1 MHERLP
7 AVMPSWDR
15 LRRLR
20 PAEVAGAAAVVIA
33 SAHTARLVQF
43 ALGHSTFPPRGDDVE
58 GFWMSRNLPFWGYL
72 FTPIDV
78 HRVPLHRLASYILV
92 RVAPLNFAVAE
103 IVLVAFH
110 LLGCIFLFATL
121 DKIKRTPWNS
131 VLVAYYA
138 MNVYLASQLFWWT
151 AGLCR
156 LPHALFSSA
165 ATFFYLKFRSDGTR
179 LSCVLVVLC
188 IALSLGFFAKGVL
201 IAPQLAV
208 LELVLRWRERATA
221 RASTTDWIRPGIWTL
236 LAVALAMSV
245 AYVAVWRAATPPSLR
260 EASFDPK
267 FLLLHLKWSWM
278 VFGLGTAGYL
288 FEDAPSVGLWVGLAW
303 AVALT
308 YSIVRRR
315 ATLLA
320 WVSLIVLVS
329 LSVYAGT
336 SQARERLVGPFAALL
351 ADRYYFEL
359 MPILVLFVAIAL
371 AEFLPG
377 AAEEAVPKRSLASWS
392 GAILAVAGLCL
403 LSANSERSVERLF
416 ATRYGALPNAR
427 LFLEN
432 LRHGLR
438 RVSRDPDGTLPL
450 VDREVPGDTR
460 LMAVHPKKSSELLE
474 LLGERPRPVAAGP
487 GAYWITESG
496 RIVRL

>member
-1 MHERLP
+1 
-7 AVMPSWDR
+7 
-15 LRRLR
+15 
-20 PAEVAGAAAVVIA
+20 
-33 SAHTARLVQF
+33 
-43 ALGHSTFPPRGDDVE
+43 
-58 GFWMSRNLPFWGYL
+58 MSRNLPFWKYL

-92 RVAPLNFAVAE
+92 RVAPLNFVAAEAV
-103 IVLVAFH
+103 LLAFH
-110 LLGCIFLFATL
+110 LFGCIFLFATL
-121 DKIKRTPWNS
+121 DKIRRTPWNS

-156 LPHALFSSA
+156 LPYALFSSA

-179 LSCVLVVLC
+179 LSFSLVVLS

-201 IAPQLAV
+201 IAAQLAV
-208 LELVLRWRERATA
+208 LELVLRWRDKKAP
-221 RASTTDWIRPGIWTL
+221 RASTTNGLRPSVRTL

-245 AYVAVWRAATPPSLR
+245 AYVGIWRAATPPSLR
-260 EASFDPK
+260 EASFDPR
-267 FLLLHLKWSWM
+267 FLVLHMKWSWA

-303 AVALT
+303 AVALA
-308 YSIVRRR
+308 YSVVRRR
-315 ATLLA
+315 ATLVTWA
-320 WVSLIVLVS
+320 SLIVLVS

-371 AEFLPG
+371 DELRPSGVEKASPERP
-377 AAEEAVPKRSLASWS
+377 LASWS
-392 GAILAVAGLCL
+392 GAVLVVAGLCL
-403 LSANSERSVERLF
+403 LSANSSRSVERLF
-416 ATRYGALPNAR
+416 ATRYPAVPDAR
-427 LFLEN
+427 LFMQN
-432 LRHGLR
+432 LRHGLK

-450 VDREVPGDTR
+450 VDRDIPGDTR
-460 LMAVHPKKSSELLE
+460 LMALHPKTSSELLE
-474 LLGERPRPVAAGP
+474 LMGEHPRPVAAGP

-496 RIVRL
+496 RIFRL